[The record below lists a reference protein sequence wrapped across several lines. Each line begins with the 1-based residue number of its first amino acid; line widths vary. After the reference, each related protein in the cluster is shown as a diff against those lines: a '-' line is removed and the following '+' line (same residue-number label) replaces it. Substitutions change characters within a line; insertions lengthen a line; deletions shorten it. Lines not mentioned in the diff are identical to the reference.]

1 MLHGSVCLH
10 AEWEC
15 VCLHVECECVCMLNR
30 SACLHA
36 AWQCVSTTACCM
48 GAGVC
53 MLYGSVSA
61 YCTGV
66 RLCLH
71 ATWMS
76 VFAWECM
83 SACYMGVCLHA
94 AREYVSAYY
103 IGFCVCIGVYVC
115 MLHGCLCLH
124 GSVCLHAVRE
134 CVFAWECVSS
144 SKKTKIE
151 EEVCEHSIPV
161 KKICIPRVEKSHA
174 TQISWRRFVGWNT
187 RQIKTNQKQNNQ

>member
-1 MLHGSVCLH
+1 
-10 AEWEC
+10 
-15 VCLHVECECVCMLNR
+15 
-30 SACLHA
+30 
-36 AWQCVSTTACCM
+36 
-48 GAGVC
+48 
-53 MLYGSVSA
+53 
-61 YCTGV
+61 
-66 RLCLH
+66 
-71 ATWMS
+71 
-76 VFAWECM
+76 M

-103 IGFCVCIGVYVC
+103 IGFCVCMGVYVCILHGGASMSACYMDVCVCMGVYVC

-161 KKICIPRVEKSHA
+161 KKICIPRVEKSRA

-187 RQIKTNQKQNNQ
+187 RQIKTNQKQNSQ

>member
-30 SACLHA
+30 SAWLHA
-36 AWQCVSTTACCM
+36 AWQ
-48 GAGVC
+48 
-53 MLYGSVSA
+53 
-61 YCTGV
+61 
-66 RLCLH
+66 
-71 ATWMS
+71 WMS

-103 IGFCVCIGVYVC
+103 IGFCVCMGVYVC

>member
-1 MLHGSVCLH
+1 MCLH

-15 VCLHVECECVCMLNR
+15 VSACCMAVCVYDCMLHGSWCLHAVWECVCILHG
-30 SACLHA
+30 SA
-36 AWQCVSTTACCM
+36 S
-48 GAGVC
+48 
-53 MLYGSVSA
+53 
-61 YCTGV
+61 
-66 RLCLH
+66 
-71 ATWMS
+71 
-76 VFAWECM
+76 M
-83 SACYMGVCLHA
+83 SACYMDV
-94 AREYVSAYY
+94 
-103 IGFCVCIGVYVC
+103 CVCMGVYVC

-161 KKICIPRVEKSHA
+161 KKICIPRVEKSRA